1 MVTSGPGTATR
12 RTTLLLAVAA
22 AMIVAAAL
30 AIGILLFG
38 DFGGTEGRILLTT
51 VLLAV
56 HGALAV
62 PAAVLWDQRR
72 LPALAIACAVAVAVA
87 AAMNIVGV
95 WWNADSQ
102 AFGKLVGTAMLLAV
116 PTVATTALA
125 TRPRHRLFLPSVA
138 LMYLSAALAIGAV
151 WSETEREGYLR
162 VLGAA
167 VVLAV
172 LLVALQPV
180 LLRVRRDEIERPLR
194 VVDDAGGTVDVVV
207 RADSLAE
214 AAARAI
220 RAAEREGR
228 HVRSVELIG
237 DR

>member
-1 MVTSGPGTATR
+1 MAGPGLATR
-12 RTTLLLAVAA
+12 RTLLLGVAA
-22 AMIVAAAL
+22 AMTSAAAL

-38 DFGGTEGRILLTT
+38 DFGGTEGRVLLTT

-72 LPALAIACAVAVAVA
+72 LPGLALACAVVVAVA
-87 AAMNIVGV
+87 AVLNIIGV
-95 WWNADSQ
+95 WWSSDSQ
-102 AFGKLVGTAMLLAV
+102 TFGKVLGTAMILAV

-125 TRPRHRLFLPSVA
+125 TRPRHRLFFPSVG
-138 LMYLSAALAIGAV
+138 LMYLSAGLATGAI
-151 WSETEREGYLR
+151 WSETAREGYLR
-162 VLGAA
+162 VLGTA

-172 LLVALQPV
+172 LLVALQPL
-180 LLRVRRDEIERPLR
+180 LLRLRRDEVERPLR
-194 VVDDAGGTVDVVV
+194 LVDDTGTTVDVLV
-207 RADSLAE
+207 RADSLAD

-220 RAAEREGR
+220 REAEREGR

-237 DR
+237 HR

>member
-1 MVTSGPGTATR
+1 MVTSGRGKATR

-22 AMIVAAAL
+22 AMIAAAVL

-72 LPALAIACAVAVAVA
+72 LPVLAIACAVVVAVA
-87 AAMNIVGV
+87 AALNIVGV
-95 WWNADSQ
+95 WWNDDSQ
-102 AFGKLVGTAMLLAV
+102 TFGKLVGTAMFLAV

-125 TRPRHRLFLPSVA
+125 TRPRHRLFLPSVGF
-138 LMYLSAALAIGAV
+138 MYLSAALAIGAV

-172 LLVALQPV
+172 LLVALQPL

-194 VVDDAGGTVDVVV
+194 VVDDAGRTVDVVV

>member
-1 MVTSGPGTATR
+1 MVAFRPVGRTR
-12 RTTLLLAVAA
+12 KTTLLLAVAV
-22 AMIVAAAL
+22 AMTAAAAL

-62 PAAVLWDQRR
+62 PAAILWDQRR
-72 LPALAIACAVAVAVA
+72 LPGLAVACVVTVAVA
-87 AAMNIVGV
+87 AALNIGGV
-95 WWNADSQ
+95 WLNGDSDTY
-102 AFGKLVGTAMLLAV
+102 GKLVGTAMLLAL

-125 TRPRHRLFLPSVA
+125 TRPRHRLFLPSVG

-151 WSETEREGYLR
+151 WSQTQREGYFR
-162 VLGAA
+162 VLGVA

-172 LLVALQPV
+172 LLVALQPL
-180 LLRVRRDEIERPLR
+180 LLRVRRDEVDRPLR
-194 VVDDAGGTVDVVV
+194 VVDDTGRAVEVVV
-207 RADSLAE
+207 RADSLAD

>member
-1 MVTSGPGTATR
+1 MVRFRAEVATR
-12 RTTLLLAVAA
+12 RTLLLAVAA
-22 AMIVAAAL
+22 AMTAAAAL

-38 DFGGTEGRILLTT
+38 DFGGTEGRVLLTT

-72 LPALAIACAVAVAVA
+72 LPGLAVACTVTVAVA
-87 AAMNIVGV
+87 AALNIVGV
-95 WWNADSQ
+95 WWNDDSQ
-102 AFGKLVGTAMLLAV
+102 TYGKVVGTAMCLVV

-125 TRPRHRLFLPSVA
+125 TRQRHPLFFPSVA
-138 LMYLSAALAIGAV
+138 LMYLSAALTTGAV

-172 LLVALQPV
+172 LLVALQPL
-180 LLRVRRDEIERPLR
+180 LLRLRRDEVERPFR
-194 VVDDAGGTVDVVV
+194 VVDDSGRAVDVVVV
-207 RADSLAE
+207 RADSLAD
-214 AAARAI
+214 AAAQAI
-220 RAAEREGR
+220 REAEREGR
-228 HVRSVELIG
+228 QVRSVELIG
-237 DR
+237 HR

>member
-1 MVTSGPGTATR
+1 MITLRPGRAPR

-22 AMIVAAAL
+22 AMTAAAGL

-38 DFGGTEGRILLTT
+38 DFGGTEGRVLLTT
-51 VLLAV
+51 LLLAV
-56 HGALAV
+56 YGALAI

-72 LPALAIACAVAVAVA
+72 LPGLAAACTAAVVVA
-87 AAMNIVGV
+87 AALTIGGV
-95 WWNADSQ
+95 WLNGDSQ
-102 AFGKLVGTAMLLAV
+102 IYGKLTGTAMLLAV
-116 PTVATTALA
+116 PTVATTALTA
-125 TRPRHRLFLPSVA
+125 RRRHRLFFPSVG

-151 WSETEREGYLR
+151 WSGTEREGYFR
-162 VLGAA
+162 VLGVA

-172 LLVALQPV
+172 LLAALQPL
-180 LLRVRRDEIERPLR
+180 LLRVRRNEVECPLR
-194 VVDDAGGTVDVVV
+194 VVDDTGRTVDIVV
-207 RADSLAE
+207 RADSLAD

-228 HVRSVELIG
+228 HVRSVELIA